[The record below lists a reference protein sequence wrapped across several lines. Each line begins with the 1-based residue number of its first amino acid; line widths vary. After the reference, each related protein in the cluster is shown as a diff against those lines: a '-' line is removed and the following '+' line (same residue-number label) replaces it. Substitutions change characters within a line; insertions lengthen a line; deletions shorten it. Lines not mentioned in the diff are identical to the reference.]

1 MTTNT
6 IENFA
11 GSDIIDVR
19 DIIARVEELRE
30 ELQDLIAA
38 GTEAETNQAEDS
50 TEEHTDDHY
59 EAVDT
64 AKKELADWKEENSDE
79 LQTLENLLSDLCG
92 NGGDE
97 QWEGD
102 WYPVILIKDSYFEES
117 MDEMI
122 ADCYPD
128 LSKDLP
134 CFITVTLDYE
144 MLKQD
149 YTECEFEGDT
159 YYYR

>member
-30 ELQDLIAA
+30 QVEEIKVDFNEGADEEQ
-38 GTEAETNQAEDS
+38 EARNHPDFSNA
-50 TEEHTDDHY
+50 
-59 EAVDT
+59 
-64 AKKELADWKEENSDE
+64 LFDE

-117 MDEMI
+117 MDEMV
-122 ADCYPD
+122 ADCYDMP
-128 LSKDLP
+128 KNLP
-134 CFITVTLDYE
+134 SFMTVTLDYDA
-144 MLKQD
+144 LKQD

>member
-1 MTTNT
+1 MTTNR

-30 ELQDLIAA
+30 ELQAA
-38 GTEAETNQAEDS
+38 MAEN
-50 TEEHTDDHY
+50 EEGHNFDELSEY
-59 EAVDT
+59 VEAVRKDQS
-64 AKKELADWKEENSDE
+64 AAHAHKLFDEAVE
-79 LQTLENLLSDLCG
+79 LQTLESLLSDLCG

-97 QWEGD
+97 QWGGD
-102 WYPVILIKDSYFEES
+102 WYPVTLIRESYFEES
-117 MDEMI
+117 MDEMV
-122 ADCYPD
+122 ADCYDMP
-128 LSKDLP
+128 KNLP
-134 CFITVTLDYE
+134 SFMTVTLDYDA
-144 MLKQD
+144 LKQD

>member
-6 IENFA
+6 IENFVC
-11 GSDIIDVR
+11 SDIIDVR

-30 ELQDLIAA
+30 TVAA
-38 GTEAETNQAEDS
+38 I
-50 TEEHTDDHY
+50 
-59 EAVDT
+59 
-64 AKKELADWKEENSDE
+64 KEEFDAIPENAGVDFANIARNHPDFSSEEYDE
-79 LQTLENLLSDLCG
+79 LQTLESLLSDLCG

-102 WYPVILIKDSYFEES
+102 WYPVTLIKESYFEES

-134 CFITVTLDYE
+134 CFVTVTLDYE

-149 YTECEFEGDT
+149 YTECEFEGET

>member
-1 MTTNT
+1 MTTNR
-6 IENFA
+6 IENFV

-38 GTEAETNQAEDS
+38 GTEAETNQAGDS

-64 AKKELADWKEENSDE
+64 AKKELADWKEENSEE
-79 LQTLENLLSDLCG
+79 LETLESLLSDLCD
-92 NGGDE
+92 NGCDE
-97 QWEGD
+97 QWEGN
-102 WYPVILIKDSYFEES
+102 WYPVTLIKESYFDES
-117 MDEMI
+117 MDEMV
-122 ADCYPD
+122 ADCYDMP
-128 LSKDLP
+128 KNLP
-134 CFITVTLDYE
+134 WFMTVTLDYDA
-144 MLKQD
+144 LKQD

>member
-1 MTTNT
+1 MNTNT

-30 ELQDLIAA
+30 EREVLLYDVENEDDKEKAIA
-38 GTEAETNQAEDS
+38 TLKDWN
-50 TEEHTDDHY
+50 TD
-59 EAVDT
+59 
-64 AKKELADWKEENSDE
+64 NGSE
-79 LQTLENLLSDLCG
+79 LQTLENLLSDLCD
-92 NGGDE
+92 NGCDE
-97 QWEGD
+97 QWEGN
-102 WYPVILIKDSYFEES
+102 WYPVTLIREGYFEES

-128 LSKDLP
+128 LSNALP
-134 CFITVTLDYE
+134 CFVTVTLDYE

-149 YTECEFEGDT
+149 YTECEFEGEI

>member
-19 DIIARVEELRE
+19 DIIARVKELRE

-38 GTEAETNQAEDS
+38 GTEAETNQAADS

-92 NGGDE
+92 NDFGDE

-102 WYPVILIKDSYFEES
+102 WYPVTLIKEYYFEES
-117 MDEMI
+117 MDEMV
-122 ADCYPD
+122 ADCYDMP
-128 LSKDLP
+128 KNLP
-134 CFITVTLDYE
+134 SFMTVTLDYDA
-144 MLKQD
+144 LKQD

>member
-19 DIIARVEELRE
+19 DIIARVEELRHE
-30 ELQDLIAA
+30 MQGEIPDGTTWK
-38 GTEAETNQAEDS
+38 GTEQ
-50 TEEHTDDHY
+50 EE
-59 EAVDT
+59 ECT
-64 AKKELADWKEENSDE
+64 A
-79 LQTLENLLSDLCG
+79 LESLLSDLCD
-92 NGGDE
+92 NGCDE

-102 WYPVILIKDSYFEES
+102 WYPVTLIRKSHFEKG

-128 LSKDLP
+128 LYKCIP
-134 CFITVTLDYE
+134 CFVTVTLDYE